1 MELAYCGLNCNEC
14 PVYLASI
21 SKNTEKQII
30 LAKEYST
37 DTCKFSKDDM
47 FCLGCHSDTLSGK
60 MCGGCEIRKC
70 GIEKTSENCAGCAE
84 FPCSIL
90 ETYLGVNS
98 DSLNNLK
105 QLAAKYR
112 KAE

>member
-14 PVYLASI
+14 LIYLASV

-37 DTCKFSKDDM
+37 DTCKFSKEDM
-47 FCLGCHSDTLSGK
+47 FCLGCHSDTLSEK

-70 GIEKTSENCAGCAE
+70 GIEKSCTNCAECDS
-84 FPCSIL
+84 FPCNIL
-90 ETYLGVNS
+90 VKYLG
-98 DSLNNLK
+98 DSSNNLDNLK
-105 QLAAKYR
+105 RFAAKYK